1 MRSNTRSGPPH
12 VTALSPPGRRPAPL
26 VCREFQFDFHEKAQP
41 AEREHRAV
49 RLRVRRATPSVFRRE
64 RVTHVEVDGTVLW
77 SVRERRDTHTAG
89 VKLIMISCERRV
101 IFLRTPQGPQT
112 ENVYAATGTIT
123 PYLSPVVCVVGMWG
137 WRDARLPLHSCR
149 SCTGTLIG
157 EEGSSHPLSALS
169 LWGGGLNASSLLSLS
184 LSLQSRVSS
193 APWFSRTAW
202 RRCGTTHG
210 ATAPQP
216 RPTARVR
223 TRAPTRSPVT
233 WGAGMWAMHVLSLCS
248 VTARTAPLG
257 YPCMHARAMHM
268 HEERESRREQRARGL
283 PSASLCCDAR

>member
-1 MRSNTRSGPPH
+1 MRRSTPHERIVRSNTRSGPPH

-123 PYLSPVVCVVGMWG
+123 PYLSIPRGVCCGHVGVAG
-137 WRDARLPLHSCR
+137 RSTTATQLQVLH
-149 SCTGTLIG
+149 GNA
-157 EEGSSHPLSALS
+157 H
-169 LWGGGLNASSLLSLS
+169 WGGGLIASSLRSLSLGRRAQRILSPLSLS
-184 LSLQSRVSS
+184 LSSV
-193 APWFSRTAW
+193 P
-202 RRCGTTHG
+202 CVVG
-210 ATAPQP
+210 AVVQ
-216 RPTARVR
+216 
-223 TRAPTRSPVT
+223 
-233 WGAGMWAMHVLSLCS
+233 
-248 VTARTAPLG
+248 
-257 YPCMHARAMHM
+257 
-268 HEERESRREQRARGL
+268 
-283 PSASLCCDAR
+283 

>member
-112 ENVYAATGTIT
+112 ENMYTATGPIT
-123 PYLSPVVCVVGMWG
+123 PYLSPWCVLWACGG
-137 WRDARLPLHSCR
+137 G
-149 SCTGTLIG
+149 GTLDYRYTAAGPARERSLGRRAHRILSPLSLCG
-157 EEGSSHPLSALS
+157 EEGSTHPLS
-169 LWGGGLNASSLLSLS
+169 SLS
-184 LSLQSRVSS
+184 LSSV
-193 APWFSRTAW
+193 P
-202 RRCGTTHG
+202 CVVG
-210 ATAPQP
+210 AVVQ
-216 RPTARVR
+216 
-223 TRAPTRSPVT
+223 
-233 WGAGMWAMHVLSLCS
+233 
-248 VTARTAPLG
+248 
-257 YPCMHARAMHM
+257 
-268 HEERESRREQRARGL
+268 
-283 PSASLCCDAR
+283 

>member
-1 MRSNTRSGPPH
+1 MSTENCRSSYTPRARAAAGHGASLDHDH
-12 VTALSPPGRRPAPL
+12 VKDVLYFSPN
-26 VCREFQFDFHEKAQP
+26 
-41 AEREHRAV
+41 
-49 RLRVRRATPSVFRRE
+49 S
-64 RVTHVEVDGTVLW
+64 
-77 SVRERRDTHTAG
+77 
-89 VKLIMISCERRV
+89 
-101 IFLRTPQGPQT
+101 QGPQT

-202 RRCGTTHG
+202 RRCDTTHG

-257 YPCMHARAMHM
+257 YPCMHARAMHT
-268 HEERESRREQRARGL
+268 HAGAIVAILVVRGGGRSWL
-283 PSASLCCDAR
+283 SWL